1 MANKDQMM
9 WLLSS
14 LVRMM
19 DSKSFDQLQVIADEY
34 GLDLIISNEFLDYCR
49 HMKNVQAVIFVASL
63 AVSNASAKNRPQ
75 MVLKVY
81 QSILGKKLTPEIAQ
95 LPASHVIRT
104 TVTSLI
110 DKKTIHIGKPG
121 SRRPTGTGQD
131 WLFSLELCMD
141 HDALGSAL
149 VLMEAHLRGEDS
161 HEFLLLCATAIV
173 ARAKIIMAADF
184 SSELMTRWIRFVT
197 ALYERMIKVDF
208 QGIAFEL
215 SQLIAS
221 LYHKNQQ
228 YQACI
233 DWCSK
238 PVPHGFNTT
247 MLLFRSAQAYC
258 SLGNYARAITLLDE
272 VLAVVVV
279 QTDDQIDAQFQN
291 ADVRGV
297 KTKPREFG
305 GNAAASAL
313 TDLNELMK
321 TADIVPFLVSGTL
334 LGFQRNGGF
343 LPHDKD
349 IDVGIFAEQDIFSVV
364 DLILKSKNFRLLKG
378 YIRLD
383 RIYQLPVMHR
393 PTSICIDIFVY
404 YDDGL
409 KLTTGVHGTFGY
421 TQNFAFSKFGL
432 QVVKFLDVEFAVPDD
447 IPRNMSENYGN
458 WEISDPYYVT
468 HLESPSGVNQ
478 GGDIYMMVT
487 RLEILKAIIEGKRVQ
502 TRRIAQIM
510 RDHSASE
517 WAVAL
522 TLVNDIEARFGAEPA
537 VLPLDASGDLSKAQA
552 DA

>member
-19 DSKSFDQLQVIADEY
+19 DSKSFDQLHTIADEY

-49 HMKNVQAVIFVASL
+49 RMKNVQAVIFVASL

-75 MVLKVY
+75 MILKVY
-81 QSILGKKLTPEIAQ
+81 QSIIGKKLTPEIAH

-104 TVTSLI
+104 TVKSII
-110 DKKTIHIGKPG
+110 DREIVNIGKAG
-121 SRRPTGTGQD
+121 ARRPIGTGQD
-131 WLFSLELCMD
+131 WLFSMELCMD
-141 HDALGSAL
+141 HDELGSAL
-149 VLMEAHLRGEDS
+149 MLMEGHLRADGD
-161 HEFLLLCATAIV
+161 HEFLLLCASAIV
-173 ARAKIIMAADF
+173 ARAKIIMEADL

-197 ALYERMIKVDF
+197 ALYEQMVTVDF

-233 DWCSK
+233 DWCAK
-238 PVPHGFNTT
+238 PVPPGFNNI

-258 SLGNYARAITLLDE
+258 SLGEYARAISLLDE
-272 VLAVVVV
+272 VLEIVIV
-279 QTDDQIDAQFQN
+279 QTDDQIDAQFLN

-297 KTKPREFG
+297 KTRPREFG

-313 TDLNELMK
+313 TDLNGLMK

-343 LPHDKD
+343 LAHDKD

-364 DLILKSKNFRLLKG
+364 DLILKSKHFRLLKG

-404 YDDGL
+404 YDDGP
-409 KLTTGVHGTFGY
+409 KFTTGVHGTFGY
-421 TQNFAFSKFGL
+421 TQNFVFSKFGL
-432 QVVKFLDVEFAVPDD
+432 RMVKFLDVEFAVPDD

-458 WEISDPYYVT
+458 WEIPDPYYVT
-468 HLESPSGVNQ
+468 HVESPSGVNR
-478 GGDIYMMVT
+478 GGDIHMMVA
-487 RLEILKAIIEGKRVQ
+487 RLELLKAIIEGKRVQ

-510 RDHSASE
+510 RNYSASE
-517 WAVAL
+517 WAVSL
-522 TLVNDIEARFGAEPA
+522 KLVNDIEARFGGEPA
-537 VLPLDASGDLSKAQA
+537 ESSLQTL
-552 DA
+552 